1 LPTGAA
7 EPELAT
13 APGRAAT
20 AALPTGAAE
29 PGACDGAEQ
38 GGDGGFADPRR
49 RAGAC
54 DGAEQNVAVVAATFL
69 ALGSAVLHAAWNLL
83 VKISSDRLIAA
94 WGLYVTGGIIFLPVF
109 LVVDRP
115 GVDTLPFLAASSVM
129 HVVYAVALTRAYRH
143 GDFSFAYP
151 LSRGGGALVAAVGGV
166 LFLADTLSG
175 LAWLAI
181 AIVVGGLA
189 SLVRP
194 GVAPVALLWAGLTA
208 AMIGTYTTLDA
219 AGARRSS
226 GFGYGVALV
235 LGAGL
240 LLSAAIVASGR
251 AARLAPAIRQ
261 EWPRFVAGGVCSTLA
276 YSMVLAG
283 ARLAPVGYVASL
295 RESSVILGA
304 GAGWLFLHE
313 RLGRARLGSALVVT
327 SGLVLLIV
335 WQ

>member
-1 LPTGAA
+1 M
-7 EPELAT
+7 
-13 APGRAAT
+13 
-20 AALPTGAAE
+20 
-29 PGACDGAEQ
+29 
-38 GGDGGFADPRR
+38 
-49 RAGAC
+49 
-54 DGAEQNVAVVAATFL
+54 VAATFL
-69 ALGSAVLHAAWNLL
+69 ALGSAALHAAWNLL
-83 VKISSDRLIAA
+83 VKTSSDRLIAA
-94 WGLYVTGGIIFLPVF
+94 WGLYVSGGLLFLPVL

-115 GVDTLPFLAASSVM
+115 GADAIPFLAASSVV
-129 HVVYAVALTRAYRH
+129 HVVYIVALTRAYQH

-151 LSRGGGALVAAVGGV
+151 LSRGGGALFAAIGGV

-175 LAWLAI
+175 LDWLAI

-194 GVAPVALLWAGLTA
+194 GVSRVALLWAGLTA
-208 AMIGTYTTLDA
+208 TMIGIYTTLDA

-226 GFGYGVALV
+226 GFGYVVVLV

-251 AARLAPAIRQ
+251 ARRLRPAIRQ
-261 EWPRFVAGGVCSTLA
+261 EWPRFVVGGVCSTLA

-283 ARLAPVGYVASL
+283 ARLAPVGYVAAL

-304 GAGWLFLHE
+304 AGGWLFLNE
-313 RLGRARLGSALVVT
+313 RMGRTRLASALVVT
-327 SGLVLLIV
+327 AGLALLIV